1 MTPID
6 PDVAAQPT
14 TADTGDTTA
23 AAPVDAVVRIDGELA
38 GRLLASA
45 RWQQ

>member
-1 MTPID
+1 VTTID
-6 PDVAAQPT
+6 PDVAGQPT
-14 TADTGDTTA
+14 ATDTGDTTA
-23 AAPVDAVVRIDGELA
+23 TTPLEPVVRIDGELA

>member
-1 MTPID
+1 MTTID
-6 PDVAAQPT
+6 PDVAAQPA
-14 TADTGDTTA
+14 TADAPDPTP
-23 AAPVDAVVRIDGELA
+23 APVEPTVRIDGELA

>member
-1 MTPID
+1 MTTID
-6 PDVAAQPT
+6 PDVVAQPT
-14 TADTGDTTA
+14 TTDAADATA
-23 AAPVDAVVRIDGELA
+23 AVDPVVRIDGELA